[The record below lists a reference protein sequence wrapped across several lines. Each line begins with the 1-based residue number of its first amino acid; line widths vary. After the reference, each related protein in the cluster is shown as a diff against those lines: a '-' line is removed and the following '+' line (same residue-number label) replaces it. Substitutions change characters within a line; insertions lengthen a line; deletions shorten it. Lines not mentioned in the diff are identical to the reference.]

1 MRAEIIA
8 RISSTVIFLSR
19 ASLSN
24 KCSSMLVPPDYMNSI
39 PACCYAISMPFVG
52 NDMSTDCDYY
62 ITILGLRIDTDGQV
76 DI

>member
-1 MRAEIIA
+1 
-8 RISSTVIFLSR
+8 
-19 ASLSN
+19 
-24 KCSSMLVPPDYMNSI
+24 MLVPPDYMNSI